1 MKKYLMSGVAAIAF
15 LAAFTSCS
23 KSTDLYEEG
32 RKEKDQQI
40 VKEKTDAEKLTTSFE
55 TVIGG
60 SICPTNDWGFGAT
73 VAKSSTRGID
83 NQNNMWA
90 HYVNVPDVLSDDQK
104 AVVRN
109 WFQTHNKPEGISVN
123 WSDFF
128 VQQVYKGHSHP
139 TDACPE
145 IYTSKANQSVI
156 GSDKM
161 NKLTCGTREE
171 HIEKFNTGD
180 FNGGSPTGNVSY
192 ADPYNDANRLLT
204 HPDYINFMINSST
217 ECFGYSNSE
226 SSEQRNDKFVII
238 PGDWI
243 DRSVAG
249 MYFVGLDFA
258 ANGSNPNMQVDA
270 DGYYSDWI
278 VRITPGLYRGEN
290 TWRCF
295 AEDLIATDLSD
306 IDESDWDYND
316 AVFDAYR
323 DYTNNQTVII
333 LHAAGGTMPL
343 TVGGKEVHEAFGVDV
358 NIMVNTDNNTTNR
371 PVAIYRI
378 PGTYNSL
385 NDIPVMVNGST
396 ELKAEKGENKVPMKL
411 AVPVG
416 TKWLKEKVIITDGYP
431 DFANYAH
438 LGSPANWYET
448 RVNNG
453 SLVSK

>member
-60 SICPTNDWGFGAT
+60 SICPTNDWGFDAT
-73 VAKSSTRGID
+73 VAKSSTRGHDD
-83 NQNNMWA
+83 NNNNWA
-90 HYVNVPDVLSDDQK
+90 TYVKVPAKLTTAQK
-104 AVVRN
+104 DKVTRYFTEN
-109 WFQTHNKPEGISVN
+109 NKPNGISVN
-123 WSDFF
+123 WSDYFF
-128 VQQVYKGHSHP
+128 QQVSSTDWGTSHMNYLRCQTSDGTWEDLHNANAGTVSP
-139 TDACPE
+139 KSPVCYDYIPIPGVDQNNWK
-145 IYTSKANQSVI
+145 IYDNSQ
-156 GSDKM
+156 
-161 NKLTCGTREE
+161 
-171 HIEKFNTGD
+171 
-180 FNGGSPTGNVSY
+180 
-192 ADPYNDANRLLT
+192 
-204 HPDYINFMINSST
+204 DYRINFMVKSGTKSFLFHNSLDSKDY
-217 ECFGYSNSE
+217 EN
-226 SSEQRNDKFVII
+226 FVIV
-238 PGDWI
+238 PGDVIQNW
-243 DRSVAG
+243 DSSLTGTNGENADVSG
-249 MYFVGLDFA
+249 LYFVGFDFE
-258 ANGSNPNMQVDA
+258 ANGQSANQQVARDFFFN
-270 DGYYSDWI
+270 DWI
-278 VRITPGLYRGEN
+278 IQICPGLYRGEN

-323 DYTNNQTVII
+323 DYTNSQTVII
-333 LHAAGGTMPL
+333 LHAAGGTMQL

-358 NIMVNTDNNTTNR
+358 KTMVNTDNNTKNL

-378 PGTYNSL
+378 PGIYNSL
-385 NDIPVMVNGST
+385 NDIQVIVNGST

-448 RVNNG
+448 QVNNG